1 MPFQKTKIARSIG
14 AILVASFF
22 VFPAFA
28 DPPSANSQ
36 KPYCLQPAQK
46 DAFLKSF
53 KINDEQLKFL
63 LTKGGM
69 WDAFNTATPDGNGKY
84 PISENGWPITGA
96 AYCRAALG
104 FSIDSDFK
112 AFQNF
117 IDKCINPEKEAQ
129 SKGLSQSKQ
138 NRIEFDSELGDWE
151 SSLQSDSQKL
161 EEIKAQAA
169 LSIAKEPLSCET
181 AKKSSESVL
190 GKTVSEAIILPQNP
204 ASGLHQSQKKILQG
218 TVGAALKK
226 ATNPFGTNGSGATPV
241 PPSGG
246 MGNLTQTQGQTPQNS
261 GAGSSGATKASP
273 SENPQN
279 SDQLPLLR
287 KTETP
292 PTTPPAPDKPKKS
305 KPGFFAKI
313 WNGIKKVAHYIA
325 TSRIGTGLLLGAAA
339 ALMVTGFG
347 AAPGVIIAAA
357 VLGAGIGLAAGP
369 LTNSSPSKAL
379 PPPPPIASS
388 PTNSN
393 NPSPAPTTP
402 AQSPSAT
409 ATPQGKDT
417 NIDSSRTMDK
427 AKAIANQ
434 LNQNKPTEDETGSG
448 LPPSAAVTP
457 RNTNQNSLASNKP
470 IPAHKNIPKASSPYH
485 KKPSA
490 PSKKSVEAPKA
501 GISVTKSAGYGAI
514 VGGSAGLGL
523 AAAGIIS
530 SPLWASAAIGVAAGA
545 AVAAAGAAAWNYFK
559 NKPTPAKPKVKP
571 QKNQNAGDAPKTQA
585 LPKPP
590 ILGPQEM

>member
-1 MPFQKTKIARSIG
+1 MKLKLTIFPLAFLVLTLSGFPVRSWASKKDDLMQECIKSPKHLIHNKKGDIYYACDYVSGVDDKSLASDTAESRARFRLGKVYAPINKDGTMTLSNTFIIDTWIDPKSNDMW
-14 AILVASFF
+14 ALAQYTPQSPEEKKKLDSFINNKA
-22 VFPAFA
+22 PNGKN
-28 DPPSANSQ
+28 SGSNSQ
-36 KPYCLQPAQK
+36 QLAKNVAKATGGVRQ
-46 DAFLKSF
+46 AFPSK
-53 KINDEQLKFL
+53 K
-63 LTKGGM
+63 
-69 WDAFNTATPDGNGKY
+69 TATP
-84 PISENGWPITGA
+84 
-96 AYCRAALG
+96 
-104 FSIDSDFK
+104 
-112 AFQNF
+112 
-117 IDKCINPEKEAQ
+117 NP
-129 SKGLSQSKQ
+129 
-138 NRIEFDSELGDWE
+138 
-151 SSLQSDSQKL
+151 
-161 EEIKAQAA
+161 
-169 LSIAKEPLSCET
+169 
-181 AKKSSESVL
+181 
-190 GKTVSEAIILPQNP
+190 
-204 ASGLHQSQKKILQG
+204 
-218 TVGAALKK
+218 
-226 ATNPFGTNGSGATPV
+226 
-241 PPSGG
+241 PPSQG
-246 MGNLTQTQGQTPQNS
+246 MGNLTPQATQGQPTSTS
-261 GAGSSGATKASP
+261 GAGSSAATNTSLKA
-273 SENPQN
+273 NPQN
-279 SDQLPLLR
+279 TDELPLLQ
-287 KTETP
+287 KTKTP
-292 PTTPPAPDKPKKS
+292 PETPPAPTTDKPKKS

-325 TSRIGTGLLLGAAA
+325 TSRIATGLLLGAAA

-357 VLGAGIGLAAGP
+357 VLGGGIGLAAGP
-369 LTNSSPSKAL
+369 LANSSPSKTL
-379 PPPPPIASS
+379 PPPLPIASS
-388 PTNSN
+388 PANSS
-393 NPSPAPTTP
+393 NPNPAPTTTAPNPP
-402 AQSPSAT
+402 AVPTPPGGTISLNSGNVMTEANAT
-409 ATPQGKDT
+409 AK
-417 NIDSSRTMDK
+417 S
-427 AKAIANQ
+427 

-470 IPAHKNIPKASSPYH
+470 IPALKNIPKASSPYH